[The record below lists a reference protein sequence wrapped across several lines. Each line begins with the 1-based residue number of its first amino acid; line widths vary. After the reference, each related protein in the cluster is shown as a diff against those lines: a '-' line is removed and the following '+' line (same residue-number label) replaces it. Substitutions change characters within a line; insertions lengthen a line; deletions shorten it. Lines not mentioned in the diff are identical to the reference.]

1 MNLLRRFLFVPS
13 PTIALLAVVVSLAP
27 AAPARAQGITSRALT
42 FEEALR
48 GSEENEVRWPVALA
62 SAGPDELAVADAF
75 GARVLLLRRLGAGW
89 TVARSVTLPGAPAGI
104 AWDGGRYVVSLRG
117 EGGLTALEGADLL
130 LRRIGLP
137 QGAVPGVLAGVSGG
151 GLLVADVAGGRILR
165 LGAGGDVTGEIPV
178 PGRVTAMVA
187 ASGGVF
193 AAFGDD
199 GVVRRYG
206 SAGSEEATW
215 RVPPDGPVP
224 GWPAGLAAT
233 PGGDLLVADRHNGR
247 IVVFDAAGQVTGF
260 GSRRGW
266 DEGLLLFPD
275 GLALL
280 GDGRLAVADQGN
292 GRVQIFRREAAGG
305 R

>member
-1 MNLLRRFLFVPS
+1 MKAMRSVPWVAIPLVLAAALTS
-13 PTIALLAVVVSLAP
+13 PS
-27 AAPARAQGITSRALT
+27 PARAQGITSRSLT

-48 GSEENEVRWPVALA
+48 GSEDHEVRWPVALA

-75 GARVLLLRRLGAGW
+75 GSRVLLLRRLGAGW
-89 TVARSVTLPGAPAGI
+89 TVAGSVALPGTPAGI
-104 AWDGGRYVVSLRG
+104 AWDGGRYVVSVRG
-117 EGGLTALEGADLL
+117 ESGLTALEGADPL
-130 LRRIGLP
+130 LRKIGLP
-137 QGAVPGVLAGVSGG
+137 RGVVAGPLAGAPGG
-151 GLLVADVAGGRILR
+151 GLLVADVAGRRILR
-165 LGAGGDVTGEIPV
+165 LGADGTVAREIAV
-178 PGRVTAMVA
+178 PGRVTALAA

-206 SAGSEEATW
+206 AGEEVATW
-215 RVPPDGPVP
+215 KLPSDGPVP
-224 GWPAGLAAT
+224 GWPAGLAVT
-233 PGGDLLVADRHNGR
+233 PGGELLVADRHNGR

-275 GLALL
+275 GLTLL
-280 GDGRLAVADQGN
+280 GDGRVAVADQGN
-292 GRVQIFRREAAGG
+292 GRVQIFRRE